1 MSRWIRS
8 YIDDLSDPKIQNLAP
23 TDHKIWTNVQL
34 VAGLAD
40 GDAPGSNGTVRL
52 GDLAFHLRIKEQ
64 QLVRRLEVLVAAG
77 LLDRDGGGPAP
88 ARLVDAAAQRVTR
101 RRGGS
106 ATGGKDRERVLNV
119 TLQSRYRKRLA
130 AVTTALRRAFPK
142 PAASRCRNRSGRD
155 PPLVSGNGS
164 VSHQS
169 GISSSKSGNRRHR
182 LALTLRGRRTTTTC
196 SRN

>member
-77 LLDRDGGGPAP
+77 P
-88 ARLVDAAAQRVTR
+88 ARSGR
-101 RRGGS
+101 RRPCACATGRCGS
-106 ATGGKDRERVLNV
+106 AESDASAGRVRDWRERQGKGAECNV
-119 TLQSRYRKRLA
+119 TEPLPKTPRGGHDGVTPGVSETGRQPLQK
-130 AVTTALRRAFPK
+130 
-142 PAASRCRNRSGRD
+142 RSGRD

-164 VSHQS
+164 VSHQ
-169 GISSSKSGNRRHR
+169 IRFQI
-182 LALTLRGRRTTTTC
+182 
-196 SRN
+196 RN